1 MRTKMVENAGIFFE
15 MLIYPLPEGPSSC
28 SKTHL
33 DIKFDRKFFKLSKL
47 CWISAEK
54 KSGAIFWDT
63 LYNFLE
69 DLKTFQKSLNIVSEK
84 LKKTKYEFLE
94 TSFFR

>member
-33 DIKFDRKFFKLSKL
+33 DIKFDRNFFKLSKL
-47 CWISAEK
+47 CWICAEK

-63 LYNFLE
+63 LYNFLG
-69 DLKTFQKSLNIVSEK
+69 D
-84 LKKTKYEFLE
+84 
-94 TSFFR
+94 